1 MLKKSPPGFF
11 RCASGLSI
19 GGRTNCCSFLPL
31 TNGFAV
37 LVHACETI
45 LSVITHRLFGL
56 TLLLAAGCGGE
67 KSTVPVT
74 EYGASLRQSAAD
86 YRVVAVG
93 DTLYSIAWEAGRN
106 YKELAAWNGI
116 APPYLIQP
124 GQKLRLVPP
133 GTNPASIKQAKT
145 NEAAKKSVKAEK
157 NKKSDGGQTEK
168 IKHAATD
175 FGPWSWPAEG
185 KILNYY
191 GQNRGNK
198 GLDIGGKRGQSVRA
212 AAAGKVV
219 YQGSGLRGY
228 GQLIILKHNDDFL
241 SAYAHNDK
249 VYVKEGDMVKRGQQ
263 IAEMGISGADRVKL
277 HFEIR
282 RGGTPVDPLLYLPKK

>member
-1 MLKKSPPGFF
+1 VSKESLPGFF
-11 RCASGLSI
+11 CCNADLSI
-19 GGRTNCCSFLPL
+19 GGKTPCCSLHPPA
-31 TNGFAV
+31 N
-37 LVHACETI
+37 
-45 LSVITHRLFGL
+45 SLFRAFYKIIGRSLGL
-56 TLLLAAGCGGE
+56 TFLIVVAGCGGD
-67 KSTVPVT
+67 KSTAPVIEQGT
-74 EYGASLRQSAAD
+74 SLHPLTAE
-86 YRVVAVG
+86 YRVVATG

-106 YKELAAWNGI
+106 YKELAAWNDI
-116 APPYLIQP
+116 SPPYIIQP

-133 GTNPASIKQAKT
+133 GANPASAKPAKT
-145 NEAAKKSVKAEK
+145 KEEVKKSFKAQK
-157 NKKSDGGQTEK
+157 SKKPDGGTEK
-168 IKHAATD
+168 IKRATMD

-198 GLDIGGKRGQSVRA
+198 GLDIGGNRRQSVRA

-241 SAYAHNDK
+241 SAYAHNDNIN
-249 VYVKEGDMVKRGQQ
+249 VKEGDMVKRGQQ
-263 IAEMGISGADRVKL
+263 IAEMGSSGADRVKL

-282 RGGTPVDPLLYLPKK
+282 RGGVPVDPLLYLPKK